1 MNKNKYYSGIDWMRL
16 IAAVLVIT
24 IHTSPLA
31 SYNTTGDFI
40 LTRVI
45 ARVAV
50 PFFFMTTGYFTLSR
64 YHYDNRKLLGFLKK
78 TGIIYV
84 AAIAV
89 YLPLNIYNGYFNQAN
104 LLPNMLKDLV
114 FDGTLYHLW
123 YLPASMLGML
133 IAWQL
138 VQKLDYSKGLIVAGL
153 LYLIGLFGDSYYGI
167 AVKLLEVQ
175 IARLHALLGQQRC
188 HTADVFVDGHTV
200 IIEHDDHRLAALPGI
215 RQALVCQ
222 AAGQCA
228 VTDEGDDVIVR
239 PRERTRPGHAQR
251 DGDRRGGV
259 AGHKRI
265 VHALIR
271 LRKPGNAAE
280 LPQRGKRFAPSGQ
293 DLVHIALM
301 TDVEHESVLFG
312 AIYPVNRDRELYC
325 AEIRRQMPAGFRK
338 ILDQK
343 RTKFRTQCRNFFRRQ
358 RLQVG
363 R

>member
-167 AVKLLEVQ
+167 AVKLRGVKS
-175 IARLHALLGQQRC
+175 IYDLLFELFDYTRN
-188 HTADVFVDGHTV
+188 
-200 IIEHDDHRLAALPGI
+200 GI
-215 RQALVCQ
+215 F
-222 AAGQCA
+222 
-228 VTDEGDDVIVR
+228 
-239 PRERTRPGHAQR
+239 
-251 DGDRRGGV
+251 
-259 AGHKRI
+259 
-265 VHALIR
+265 
-271 LRKPGNAAE
+271 
-280 LPQRGKRFAPSGQ
+280 FAPVFLMLGG
-293 DLVHIALM
+293 LIAEKKRRM
-301 TDVEHESVLFG
+301 TQTQ
-312 AIYPVNRDRELYC
+312 AIVCL
-325 AEIRRQMPAGFRK
+325 IGSF
-338 ILDQK
+338 L
-343 RTKFRTQCRNFFRRQ
+343 
-358 RLQVG
+358 L
-363 R
+363 

>member
-167 AVKLLEVQ
+167 AVKLPGVKSIYDLLFELFDYTRNGIFFAPVFLMLGGL
-175 IARLHALLGQQRC
+175 IAEKKRRMTQTQAIVGLIGSFLLLIAASRQHVCIFAAVYGIPLSLCAAFQGKASTG
-188 HTADVFVDGHTV
+188 TADRFSADLSGPP
-200 IIEHDDHRLAALPGI
+200 DD
-215 RQALVCQ
+215 
-222 AAGQCA
+222 
-228 VTDEGDDVIVR
+228 
-239 PRERTRPGHAQR
+239 
-251 DGDRRGGV
+251 DRRGTGC
-259 AGHKRI
+259 
-265 VHALIR
+265 
-271 LRKPGNAAE
+271 
-280 LPQRGKRFAPSGQ
+280 GKADTSSEYSG
-293 DLVHIALM
+293 
-301 TDVEHESVLFG
+301 
-312 AIYPVNRDRELYC
+312 R
-325 AEIRRQMPAGFRK
+325 
-338 ILDQK
+338 
-343 RTKFRTQCRNFFRRQ
+343 
-358 RLQVG
+358 
-363 R
+363 